1 MPHYIGLVGWFIG
14 IAVLVYYQR
23 TFDYKIYNLM
33 GHKGRYYALS
43 ALILAICTGS
53 LLTQGLH
60 KGLDFTGGTKLEV
73 GFYKETTVQALTDS
87 LNAFKSSEFQLGS
100 SLVKTGTTLVTDPHP
115 EPGKPNQYQRAE
127 IRLVGAEGVQLEP
140 SQSREL
146 LDHLKTEF
154 GDLKEL
160 STASIGPTISGEL
173 TSNALKAMG
182 IAIALQ
188 LVYLFFRFGNQ
199 LRYGVAANLA
209 MLHDVFIMVGVY
221 SLGGRELDSP
231 FVAAVLTVVGY
242 SVMDSVVI
250 FDRIRE
256 TLNNYWAE
264 FGDEDEAPYEKL
276 VNDAVNQTM
285 TRSINT
291 SLTALFTILA
301 IYYFGGSTL
310 QNFAYALLIGIIVA
324 AYSSIF
330 VASPLLIS
338 INNRWPA
345 RPYKA
350 ATWGSVDDEVV
361 PEDYIPGAE
370 GSSPARRTSP
380 KKASAPAPVESP
392 KLVDDSESSGGRR
405 RSRGKRS

>member
-1 MPHYIGLVGWFIG
+1 MPHYIGLFGWLIG
-14 IAVLVYYQR
+14 IGVLVYYQR

-33 GHKGRYYALS
+33 GHKGKYFALS
-43 ALILAICTGS
+43 ALIFAVCTGS
-53 LLTQGLH
+53 LVTKGLH

-73 GFYKETTVQALTDS
+73 GFYKETTVQHVTEALEKFNSKD
-87 LNAFKSSEFQLGS
+87 FQISS
-100 SLVKTGTTLVTDPHP
+100 SLVKTGTTLVNDPDAKP
-115 EPGKPNQYQRAE
+115 GEPDRYQRAE
-127 IRLVGAEGVQLEP
+127 IRIVGADGVQLEP
-140 SQSREL
+140 AQVREL
-146 LDHLKTEF
+146 LDYLKAQF

-173 TSNALKAMG
+173 THNALKAMG
-182 IAIALQ
+182 IAIVLQ

-209 MLHDVFIMVGVY
+209 MLHDVFIMVGIY
-221 SLGGRELDSP
+221 SLAGRELDSP

-256 TLNNYWAE
+256 TLNTWWIEN
-264 FGDEDEAPYEKL
+264 GDEADAPYEKL

-310 QNFAYALLIGIIVA
+310 QNFAYALLVGIIVA

-330 VASPLLIS
+330 VASPLLIL
-338 INNRWPA
+338 IDNRWPT
-345 RPYKA
+345 RPYQPSS
-350 ATWGSVDDEVV
+350 WGSVDDEVV
-361 PEDYIPGAE
+361 PEDFMPGSESAKP
-370 GSSPARRTSP
+370 SRRTGS
-380 KKASAPAPVESP
+380 KDASAPAKVESP
-392 KLVDDSESSGGRR
+392 KLVDDSQGSGGRR